1 MSRDL
6 KSIAHEAYDD
16 LVSHGGAHRDA
27 RTIFRAIAKLLPAG
41 DLAGELARMGE
52 SHSDEW
58 HTYAE
63 DWASRMDCALEA
75 SDKLAPQNATTRKRG
90 AHDGGCQ

>member
-63 DWASRMDCALEA
+63 DWANRMDCALEA
-75 SDKLAPQNATTRKRG
+75 SGKPAPQNTEQTNRG
-90 AHDGGCQ
+90 AAGEAAQ